1 MMTEK
6 REKRVRSTG
15 KRKAER
21 TAAKQKGRTLRGA
34 EVKKFS
40 AKWFSLDSL
49 MGKVLC
55 ILLVIIL
62 TVGAFL
68 APKLIGSLYDAGTL
82 MQITYVDMELSP
94 YAVVYASFE
103 DKLRAIARADT
114 AGDHFMTLSAEET
127 DKKISDAELVE
138 AVNREMK
145 QARDGLSILFFESWW
160 GELTEGNLVSREKNT
175 IYMQSQRSGTEES
188 SLQETAPIQFWTLT
202 FELTEEQI
210 EEQIKAVFL
219 EEYDKL
225 SETERKTFVRENVS
239 RYTTDRLIVC
249 MDTDFYKIY
258 AVAVEGEGSR
268 IAGMYGWEL
277 PEIFGMPLQ
286 TGMMDG
292 NRYIEQDYLELR
304 MYLTDQTVECWA
316 DYWNVTPEDKRVY
329 LNIGG
334 EMSGGMVFREKSEAE
349 TGEGTENASE
359 STDFA
364 DSAAEVEYGGNT
376 AAAGSEIVVDNDE
389 VVMWGTDSVDDGE
402 ILLDVGCQGGFGD
415 QDSTLWVQKTGCR
428 NFFEM
433 MQF

>member
-1 MMTEK
+1 
-6 REKRVRSTG
+6 
-15 KRKAER
+15 
-21 TAAKQKGRTLRGA
+21 
-34 EVKKFS
+34 
-40 AKWFSLDSL
+40 
-49 MGKVLC
+49 
-55 ILLVIIL
+55 
-62 TVGAFL
+62 
-68 APKLIGSLYDAGTL
+68 
-82 MQITYVDMELSP
+82 
-94 YAVVYASFE
+94 
-103 DKLRAIARADT
+103 
-114 AGDHFMTLSAEET
+114 
-127 DKKISDAELVE
+127 
-138 AVNREMK
+138 
-145 QARDGLSILFFESWW
+145 
-160 GELTEGNLVSREKNT
+160 
-175 IYMQSQRSGTEES
+175 
-188 SLQETAPIQFWTLT
+188 
-202 FELTEEQI
+202 
-210 EEQIKAVFL
+210 
-219 EEYDKL
+219 
-225 SETERKTFVRENVS
+225 
-239 RYTTDRLIVC
+239 
-249 MDTDFYKIY
+249 
-258 AVAVEGEGSR
+258 
-268 IAGMYGWEL
+268 MYGWEL